1 MCMTCFYFVMHF
13 SNSKCIK
20 PHALCLKKIEFWPI
34 VHCDHRCNL
43 RGCRYPSFW
52 IRGTVSSLFR
62 TLVKNSRSTEAI
74 CGSTR
79 PVNSGSGNRALR
91 RWMIVTQDQHQSC
104 VDGTCTTDWT
114 VWNRLQQHRFFLSLS
129 LSLSLGGDLS
139 VWNWKRIKSSGSV
152 LYWNSVQVDW
162 WFNNRGHRT
171 ILLYWTIVNFII
183 IIIII
188 IIIINNEFVYVMFI
202 PHPPWPLLINDV
214 GLELEGTLINCSL
227 L

>member
-1 MCMTCFYFVMHF
+1 VTIGVIYGGAGTPVFGLGVLYLHF
-13 SNSKCIK
+13 SG
-20 PHALCLKKIEFWPI
+20 HWW
-34 VHCDHRCNL
+34 R
-43 RGCRYPSFW
+43 
-52 IRGTVSSLFR
+52 IRGQQR
-62 TLVKNSRSTEAI
+62 RSADQH
-74 CGSTR
+74 GPSTR
-79 PVNSGSGNRALR
+79 VVETGLYADEWLWPKTNTRAVL
-91 RWMIVTQDQHQSC
+91 MVHVLQTEPYGIGYSSIVS
-104 VDGTCTTDWT
+104 
-114 VWNRLQQHRFFLSLS
+114 FSLS

-188 IIIINNEFVYVMFI
+188 IIINNEFVYVMFI